1 MSQERFGRSGMFAY
15 VFGVYVM
22 FHLKVMS
29 HLANGNQELVDLIP
43 SVKYLGV
50 ILEDYVICL
59 SWRSLWLKRKS
70 TVA

>member
-1 MSQERFGRSGMFAY
+1 
-15 VFGVYVM
+15 M
-22 FHLKVMS
+22 FHLKFMS